1 MEFII
6 LQRTHKLF
14 VLTALNGQLQSE
26 NVFWFFF
33 FFKEVLSVVSQHF
46 GLQLSYFALSL
57 HGLQKYFYVFMSSH
71 FHVGLCFKKLEDTV
85 IVQQHT
91 RAMPSVWLIKTAMIR
106 ADHDSS
112 TISE

>member
-1 MEFII
+1 MVNYNQN
-6 LQRTHKLF
+6 L
-14 VLTALNGQLQSE
+14 
-26 NVFWFFF
+26 FF

-57 HGLQKYFYVFMSSH
+57 HGLQKYFHVFMSSH

-91 RAMPSVWLIKTAMIR
+91 RAMPSVWFIKTAMIR